1 MYAVIE
7 TGGKQYKVQKDDVI
21 TVEKLNASG
30 GEKVQFNSVLLT
42 GGEKIQIGSPHV
54 KGAGVQAL
62 VLEQLKSKKVVSF
75 VKRRRKSSS
84 KTKKGHRQQ
93 LTLVKITEILN
104 TGAEKTSVS
113 EAVSGKGLEI
123 NYSMAVNKNIVT
135 NKKSVA
141 KDKKKEVLDQKK
153 TNDGKK
159 EIQEIAVKAE
169 KKELKKDV
177 NNTKKIV
184 SKKTVKNQ

>member
-1 MYAVIE
+1 MFAVIE

-42 GGEKIQIGSPHV
+42 GGEKTQIGNPHV

-93 LTLVKITEILN
+93 LTLIKITEILN
-104 TGAEKTSVS
+104 TGAEKTNIA

-123 NYSMAVNKNIVT
+123 NYSISGNKNTSI
-135 NKKSVA
+135 NLKSVVKSA
-141 KDKKKEVLDQKK
+141 DKKTLEKNKTSTEKKEVKK
-153 TNDGKK
+153 KV
-159 EIQEIAVKAE
+159 ASAE
-169 KKELKKDV
+169 KKELKNDAKS
-177 NNTKKIV
+177 I
-184 SKKTVKNQ
+184 KKTVTKKTAKD

>member
-1 MYAVIE
+1 MFAVIE

-21 TVEKLNASG
+21 AVEKLNASG

-42 GGEKIQIGSPHV
+42 GGEKVQIGNPHV

-75 VKRRRKSSS
+75 FKRRRKSSS

-93 LTLVKITEILN
+93 LTLIKITEIIN
-104 TGAEKTSVS
+104 SGAEKTNIA

-123 NYSMAVNKNIVT
+123 NYSLSKNET
-135 NKKSVA
+135 TSRAKKSLA
-141 KDKKKEVLDQKK
+141 KIKEKEVVEKKKTITAKNEVKK
-153 TNDGKK
+153 NATGGESK
-159 EIQEIAVKAE
+159 EVKPIT
-169 KKELKKDV
+169 K
-177 NNTKKIV
+177 NRKKIV
-184 SKKTVKNQ
+184 KNKTAKD

>member
-123 NYSMAVNKNIVT
+123 NYSMAVNKNIVK

>member
-1 MYAVIE
+1 MFAVIE
-7 TGGKQYKVQKDDVI
+7 TGGKQYRVKKDDVI
-21 TVEKLNASG
+21 TVEKLKASG

-42 GGEKIQIGSPHV
+42 GGEKTQIGNPHV

-93 LTLVKITEILN
+93 LTLIKITEILN
-104 TGAEKTSVS
+104 TGAEKTNIT

-123 NYSMAVNKNIVT
+123 NYSQSVNKKTISNVKNAEKSADKKVT
-135 NKKSVA
+135 EKNKTST
-141 KDKKKEVLDQKK
+141 KKKEVKK
-153 TNDGKK
+153 K
-159 EIQEIAVKAE
+159 AVSTE
-169 KKELKKDV
+169 KKEV
-177 NNTKKIV
+177 KIDEK
-184 SKKTVKNQ
+184 STKKTVAKKTAKN

>member
-1 MYAVIE
+1 MFAVIE

-30 GEKVQFNSVLLT
+30 GDKVQFNSVLLT
-42 GGEKIQIGSPHV
+42 GGEKTQIGSPHV

-93 LTLVKITEILN
+93 LTLIRITEILN
-104 TGAEKTSVS
+104 TGAEKSNIA

-123 NYSMAVNKNIVT
+123 NYSLSENKNSIPKEK
-135 NKKSVA
+135 NVA
-141 KDKKKEVLDQKK
+141 KIAEKKDLEKSKISAAKERVKKEASSSV
-153 TNDGKK
+153 
-159 EIQEIAVKAE
+159 
-169 KKELKKDV
+169 KKELKSGVKR
-177 NNTKKIV
+177 T
-184 SKKTVKNQ
+184 KKTVEKKTAKD

>member
-1 MYAVIE
+1 MFAVIE

-21 TVEKLNASG
+21 TVEKLKASG

-42 GGEKIQIGSPHV
+42 GGEKVQIGSPHV

-62 VLEQLKSKKVVSF
+62 VIEQLKSKKVVSF

-93 LTLVKITEILN
+93 LTLIKITEILN
-104 TGAEKTSVS
+104 TGAEKTSTP

-123 NYSMAVNKNIVT
+123 NYPIAVNKNTASKKKNVT
-135 NKKSVA
+135 
-141 KDKKKEVLDQKK
+141 KDTKKEVLDQNK
-153 TNDGKK
+153 TNDLKK
-159 EIQEIAVKAE
+159 ESQKNAVSSD
-169 KKELKKDV
+169 KKESKKDK
-177 NNTKKIV
+177 NISKKIV
-184 SKKTVKNQ
+184 SNKTAKNQ

>member
-1 MYAVIE
+1 MFAVIE

-30 GEKVQFNSVLLT
+30 GDKVQFNSVLLT
-42 GGEKIQIGSPHV
+42 GGEKIQVGSPHV

-93 LTLVKITEILN
+93 LTLIRITEILN
-104 TGAEKTSVS
+104 TGAEKTNIA

-123 NYSMAVNKNIVT
+123 NYSLSENKNSIPKEK
-135 NKKSVA
+135 NVA
-141 KDKKKEVLDQKK
+141 KNAEKKDLEKSKTSAAKEKVKKEAASSV
-153 TNDGKK
+153 
-159 EIQEIAVKAE
+159 
-169 KKELKKDV
+169 KKELKSGVKR
-177 NNTKKIV
+177 T
-184 SKKTVKNQ
+184 KKTVEKKTAKD